1 MRGRLPVFVNHSP
14 REGFGF
20 YTEVMSSIVE
30 DPLLSPMFHG
40 AESGRCSPPKPLADC
55 TLPAFQL
62 ESRIRAGFPSPAED
76 FQAKRIDVLE
86 HLIKHPQA
94 TYSMTVR
101 GESMREAGI
110 FDGDV
115 LLVDRAIKPS
125 HGQIVVA
132 VVDGDFTCKQLWQRG
147 GRLKLKAANPTF
159 ADIVPTEGQTVEVW
173 GVVIAAIKQFKR

>member
-1 MRGRLPVFVNHSP
+1 
-14 REGFGF
+14 
-20 YTEVMSSIVE
+20 MSSIFESIQPVSFE
-30 DPLLSPMFHG
+30 LGHATCSAPQLLDVG
-40 AESGRCSPPKPLADC
+40 AISALSLKSSVP
-55 TLPAFQL
+55 
-62 ESRIRAGFPSPAED
+62 AGFPSPAED

-86 HLIKHPQA
+86 RLVKHPQA

-159 ADIVPTEGQTVEVW
+159 ADITPTEGQTVEVW
-173 GVVIAAIKQFKR
+173 GVVIASIKQFKC

>member
-1 MRGRLPVFVNHSP
+1 MTKDSEVFKPDANTKKDLPLF
-14 REGFGF
+14 
-20 YTEVMSSIVE
+20 
-30 DPLLSPMFHG
+30 LS
-40 AESGRCSPPKPLADC
+40 
-55 TLPAFQL
+55 QV
-62 ESRIRAGFPSPAED
+62 RAGFPSPAED

>member
-1 MRGRLPVFVNHSP
+1 MTPS
-14 REGFGF
+14 
-20 YTEVMSSIVE
+20 
-30 DPLLSPMFHG
+30 
-40 AESGRCSPPKPLADC
+40 
-55 TLPAFQL
+55 AFQL

-147 GRLKLKAANPTF
+147 AAQAPGRQPDL
-159 ADIVPTEGQTVEVW
+159 ADIVPTEGRTVEVGAW
-173 GVVIAAIKQFKR
+173 